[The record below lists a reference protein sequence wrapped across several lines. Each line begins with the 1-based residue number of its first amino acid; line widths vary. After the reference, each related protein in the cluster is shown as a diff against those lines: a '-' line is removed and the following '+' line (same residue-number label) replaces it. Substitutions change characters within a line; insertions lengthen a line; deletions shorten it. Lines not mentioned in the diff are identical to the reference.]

1 MTVDLR
7 SDTVTRPTPE
17 MLQAM
22 FTAEVGDDVLGDD
35 PNCNAL
41 EAEAAAL
48 TGMEAALFTPSG
60 TMANQ
65 IAIRCWTQPG
75 DEIILESDAHP
86 YHYEA
91 GGAAVIS
98 GVQTRLVQGE
108 RGLLDPETLFAA
120 IRPYNIHFAQAALVL
135 VENTANRGGGTVYPL
150 SVLERIGEG
159 CREQGLRVHMDGAR
173 VMNAVVASGKSLA
186 EIVAP
191 VDSVSICLSKGLGA
205 PVGSILAGPKDMI
218 FRARKVRKMLGGG
231 MRQAGF
237 IAAAGRYALKHH
249 VVRLAQDHRR
259 AQALA
264 AGLNALGL
272 GTRPVETNMVYVK
285 IPNAEAAAERLN
297 AAGVLCFA
305 LSDDAIRLV
314 THLDVDDA
322 GIARA
327 VQVFE
332 QIVG

>member
-41 EAEAAAL
+41 EAEAAELA
-48 TGMEAALFTPSG
+48 GKDAALFTPSG

-75 DEIILESDAHP
+75 DEMILESDAHP
-86 YHYEA
+86 YHYEV

-98 GVQTRLVQGE
+98 GVQTRLIQGE
-108 RGLLDPETLFAA
+108 RGLLDPQTLFSAV
-120 IRPYNIHFAQAALVL
+120 RPYNIHFAQAALVM

-150 SVLERIGEG
+150 SVLEQIGQG
-159 CREQGLRVHMDGAR
+159 CRERGLRLHMDGAR

-186 EIVAP
+186 QVVAP

-205 PVGSILAGPKDMI
+205 PIGSILAGPADMI

-231 MRQAGF
+231 MRQAGY

-249 VVRLAQDHRR
+249 VARLAEDHRR
-259 AQALA
+259 AQDLA
-264 AGLNALGL
+264 KGLNALGL
-272 GTRPVETNMVYVK
+272 GTRPVETNMVYVQ
-285 IPNAEAAAERLN
+285 IPEAEAAAERLN

-305 LSDDAIRLV
+305 LSNDAIRLV

-322 GIARA
+322 GIERA
-327 VQVFE
+327 VQVFGE
-332 QIVG
+332 IVG

>member
-7 SDTVTRPTPE
+7 SDTVTRPTPQ

-41 EAEAAAL
+41 EAEAAEL

-120 IRPYNIHFAQAALVL
+120 VRPYNIHFAQAALVL

-205 PVGSILAGPKDMI
+205 PVGSILAGPRDMI

-237 IAAAGRYALKHH
+237 IAAAGRYALMHH
-249 VVRLAQDHRR
+249 VERLAEDHRR
-259 AQALA
+259 AQDLA

-285 IPNAEAAAERLN
+285 IAGAEAAAEALN

-314 THLDVDDA
+314 THQDVDDA

-327 VQVFE
+327 VQVFQ

>member
-7 SDTVTRPTPE
+7 SDTVTRPSPE

-22 FTAEVGDDVLGDD
+22 FSAEVGDDVLGDD

-48 TGMEAALFTPSG
+48 TGKEAALFTPSG

-75 DEIILESDAHP
+75 DEMILESDAHP

-98 GVQTRLVQGE
+98 GVQTRLIQGE

-120 IRPYNIHFAQAALVL
+120 IRPYNIHFAQAALVM
-135 VENTANRGGGTVYPL
+135 VENTANRGGGTVYPQE
-150 SVLERIGEG
+150 VLQQIGDGCHER
-159 CREQGLRVHMDGAR
+159 GLRVHMDGAR

-186 EIVAP
+186 QIVAP

-231 MRQAGF
+231 MRQAGY
-237 IAAAGRYALKHH
+237 IAAAGRYALQHN
-249 VVRLAQDHRR
+249 VERLAEDHRR
-259 AQALA
+259 ARDLA

-285 IPNAEAAAERLN
+285 IPGAEAAAERLN

-327 VQVFE
+327 VQVFGE
-332 QIVG
+332 IVG

>member
-48 TGMEAALFTPSG
+48 TGKEAALFTPSG

-75 DEIILESDAHP
+75 DEMILESDAHP
-86 YHYEA
+86 YHYEV

-108 RGLLDPETLFAA
+108 RGVLDPETLFAA
-120 IRPYNIHFAQAALVL
+120 IRPYNIHFAQAALVC
-135 VENTANRGGGTVYPL
+135 VENTANRGGGTVYPQE
-150 SVLERIGEG
+150 VLEQIGAG
-159 CREQGLRVHMDGAR
+159 CHERGLRVHMDGAR

-205 PVGSILAGPKDMI
+205 PIGSILAGPEDMI

-231 MRQAGF
+231 MRQAGY

-249 VVRLAQDHRR
+249 VARLADDHRR
-259 AQALA
+259 ARELA
-264 AGLNALGL
+264 AGLNKLGL

-285 IPNAEAAAERLN
+285 IPGAEAAAERLN

-322 GIARA
+322 GVARA
-327 VQVFE
+327 VQVFGE
-332 QIVG
+332 IVG